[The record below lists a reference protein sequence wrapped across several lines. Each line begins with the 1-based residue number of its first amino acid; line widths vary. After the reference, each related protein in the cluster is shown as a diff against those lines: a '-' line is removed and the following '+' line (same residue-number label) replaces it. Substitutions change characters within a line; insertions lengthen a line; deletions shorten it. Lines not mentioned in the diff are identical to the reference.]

1 MPIELFRLFIIKY
14 KFIYMIF
21 AIIGQSSATVGH
33 QYVIIGMIAVIIAIL
48 STTIITAMKARKK
61 KGIEMKLMQQQ
72 HIAKIDMI
80 RKEQSD
86 VLEKIRLEMLKRE
99 EERTRQWMES
109 EKEALHVLNGVS
121 IILDLSDKLSRVE
134 GEKLMKKLEELQ
146 TQIKNITSKD

>member
-1 MPIELFRLFIIKY
+1 
-14 KFIYMIF
+14 MIF

-33 QYVIIGMIAVIIAIL
+33 QYVIMGMIAITIAIL
-48 STTIITAMKARKK
+48 STTIITAMKALKK
-61 KGIEMKLMQQQ
+61 KGTEMKLMQQQ

>member
-1 MPIELFRLFIIKY
+1 
-14 KFIYMIF
+14 
-21 AIIGQSSATVGH
+21 
-33 QYVIIGMIAVIIAIL
+33 
-48 STTIITAMKARKK
+48 
-61 KGIEMKLMQQQ
+61 MQQQ